1 MCTSMV
7 VCVVTPIYLLI
18 LFLSIPNMLI
28 QKTIVDSHLILKLA
42 LNILYNFTQ
51 FQINKRFDFPNEDC

>member
-1 MCTSMV
+1 
-7 VCVVTPIYLLI
+7 
-18 LFLSIPNMLI
+18 MLV
-28 QKTIVDSHLILKLA
+28 QKTIVDLHLILKLA

>member
-7 VCVVTPIYLLI
+7 VCVVTPIL
-18 LFLSIPNMLI
+18 LSIPNMLI
-28 QKTIVDSHLILKLA
+28 QKTIVDLHLILKLA